1 MTVQVKHTRAF
12 DGGPLV
18 VIESLGL
25 GQGAELR
32 PQRLRAFAAALMLAA
47 DEAERRKLTHRGK
60 PMPDERRTYGTAA

>member
-1 MTVQVKHTRAF
+1 MTIKAKLTRAY

-32 PQRLRAFAAALMLAA
+32 PQRLRALAA
-47 DEAERRKLTHRGK
+47 SLMRLADDAERRKLTHRGR
-60 PMPDERRTYGTAA
+60 PLPDETRTYGTAA

>member
-1 MTVQVKHTRAF
+1 MTVKVKMTRAF

-32 PQRLRAFAAALMLAA
+32 PQRLRAFAAALMAAA
-47 DEAERRKLTHRGK
+47 DEADRRKLTHRGK
-60 PMPDERRTYGTAA
+60 TLPDEHRTFGTAA

>member
-1 MTVQVKHTRAF
+1 MTLRVKMTRAF

-32 PQRLRAFAAALMLAA
+32 PQQLRAFAAALMLAA

-60 PMPDERRTYGTAA
+60 PTPAEHRTYGTAA